1 MVEKQDIRTNP
12 NLVEALGY
20 YIKNRRLQ
28 KNIGLREMAEILN
41 ISPAYLSNLE
51 SGKHSM
57 TNPLLL
63 KKISKVLNIDHLKL
77 FKIIGYTD
85 KDMSDLKTEIMN
97 EIIEEF
103 SNIQIGEIVKDLMEM
118 EEGKLVV
125 YLKSALEAKDMNKY
139 LVDKGIYLNHLVKKL
154 L

>member
-118 EEGKLVV
+118 EEGKI
-125 YLKSALEAKDMNKY
+125 Y
-139 LVDKGIYLNHLVKKL
+139 LVKQYIELLNK
-154 L
+154 

>member
-77 FKIIGYTD
+77 FKIIEYTD

-118 EEGKLVV
+118 EEGKI
-125 YLKSALEAKDMNKY
+125 Y
-139 LVDKGIYLNHLVKKL
+139 LVKQYIELLNK
-154 L
+154 

>member
-12 NLVEALGY
+12 DLVEALGY

-118 EEGKLVV
+118 EEGKI
-125 YLKSALEAKDMNKY
+125 Y
-139 LVDKGIYLNHLVKKL
+139 LVKQYIELLNK
-154 L
+154 